1 MRRSVRLEGKS
12 EGGQVEDEVKEGSG
26 KGKIDLANTLHKTHY
41 KNIQP
46 LNLRDD
52 IMVQCLAFPA
62 QNPHL
67 DYLVFSP
74 LTSICLSHKALFS
87 ISIEYEVIHVCVF

>member
-1 MRRSVRLEGKS
+1 ML
-12 EGGQVEDEVKEGSG
+12 Q
-26 KGKIDLANTLHKTHY
+26 DLANRLHKTHY

-52 IMVQCLAFPA
+52 IMVQCHAFPA
-62 QNPHL
+62 QIPHM

-87 ISIEYEVIHVCVF
+87 ISIEYEVIHVCVFWYFMCP